1 MTIGCGLDGKMTL
14 KLKETGMKRLM
25 GAVVVA
31 AAGMGAMGWAWAQA
45 PAMGSPQGYPSKP
58 IKFIV
63 PFTAGSATD
72 IVARTV
78 GEAMGKSLGQTIVI
92 ENKPGAG
99 GTIAAAQ
106 VARSDPDGYTVLVHS
121 SGHALNPAL
130 YPNPGYDTLKDLS
143 GITTLAAI
151 PNVLVVNPAKGWKTQ
166 ADLVAAVKAKPAQYN
181 YATAGVGSGTHLNA
195 EIFRLQTGID
205 ALHVPYKGTPDAM
218 TNVIGGSND
227 WFFAPLASALPL
239 IRDGRLQALSVS
251 TKARASTLPQVPTSI
266 EAGLPGSDYTLWVG
280 MIVPSA
286 TPAAVVKKLHEEALK
301 ALASADIKERM
312 AKLGAEPFSMSPDAF
327 NAYIKTEMESAARI
341 AKAANL
347 KAQ

>member
-1 MTIGCGLDGKMTL
+1 
-14 KLKETGMKRLM
+14 MKRVLIS
-25 GAVVVA
+25 A
-31 AAGMGAMGWAWAQA
+31 ALLLSAGLALAQA
-45 PAMGSPQGYPSKP
+45 YPNKP

-78 GEAMGKSLGQTIVI
+78 GEAMGKSMGQAVLV
-92 ENKPGAG
+92 ENKLGAG

-106 VARSDPDGYTVLVHS
+106 VAKSDADGYTVLVHS
-121 SGHALNPAL
+121 SAHALNPAL
-130 YPNPGYDTLKDLS
+130 YANPGYDTVKDLT
-143 GITTLAAI
+143 GVTALAAI
-151 PNVLVVNPAKGWKTQ
+151 PNVLVVNPSKGWKTQ
-166 ADLVAAVKAKPAQYN
+166 ADLIAAAKAQPGKFN
-181 YATAGVGSGTHLNA
+181 YASAGVGSGTHMNA
-195 EIFRLQTGID
+195 EIFRLQAGID
-205 ALHVPYKGTPDAM
+205 ALHVPYSGTPPAM

-251 TKARASTLPQVPTSI
+251 TKTRASTLPEVPTSI

-280 MIVPSA
+280 MIVPAA
-286 TPAAVVKKLHEEALK
+286 TPAAVVKKLNEEALK
-301 ALASADIKERM
+301 ALASPELRERM
-312 AKLGAEPFSMSPDAF
+312 AKLGADPMPMTPDAF
-327 NAYIKTEMESAARI
+327 NAYIRSEMEVAARI